1 MNIVYMGTPD
11 FAVPALEK
19 LIKKYNV
26 TAVVTQPDKPKG
38 RGKKIIFSPVKELAL
53 KNNIEVFQPEKVKDE
68 NFIKEM
74 EKLNPDIIVVAAYGQ
89 ILNEKILNLPKYG
102 CINIHGSLLPK
113 YRGAAPIQWSI
124 INGEEKTGV
133 TIMYMEKGLD
143 TGDMILKKEIPI
155 NKEDTYGSVH
165 DKMSLVGAE
174 AVIEAIEMI
183 EKGNVNAQKQD
194 DTLSSYAVMIS
205 KDIGHIDWNKNSNEI
220 INLIRGLNPAP
231 IAYTFYED
239 EVLKIWEAE
248 QICCELELKN
258 GEIIDVMPKK
268 GILVKTNDSAILIK
282 EIQQKGGKKMS
293 CPDYLRGHNI
303 KKGTILK

>member
-143 TGDMILKKEIPI
+143 TGDMILKKEILI

-231 IAYTFYED
+231 IAYTFYKD

-248 QICCELELKN
+248 QICCELEMKN
-258 GEIIDVMPKK
+258 GEIIDVMSKK

>member
-133 TIMYMEKGLD
+133 TIMYMEKELD
-143 TGDMILKKEIPI
+143 TGDMILKREIPI

-248 QICCELELKN
+248 QICCELEMKN

>member
-143 TGDMILKKEIPI
+143 TGDMILKKEILI

-231 IAYTFYED
+231 IAYTFYKD

-248 QICCELELKN
+248 QICCELEMKN

>member
-19 LIKKYNV
+19 LIKKHNV

-68 NFIKEM
+68 NFIKQI

-248 QICCELELKN
+248 QICCELEMKN

>member
-143 TGDMILKKEIPI
+143 TGDMILKREIPI

-248 QICCELELKN
+248 QICCELEMKN